1 MDFTHRQQREA
12 FHILFLEG
20 LLGRMDPSLFVL
32 KGGLNLRFFFGSPR
46 FSEDMDIDVLGSSV
60 ETLKRNGYRV
70 LDDRGFRRSLAA
82 FGISELLVNDPA
94 RAKHTATTQR
104 FRVRLVTTAGETWP
118 TKVEFSRRGD
128 GGTFRADPIS
138 PDVVRAYHRLAMPC
152 QHYDAGSTVLQKL
165 NALAGRREPQTR
177 DAFDLYVLWLGGHWD
192 AAVPGGIGTETRSLA
207 LENLLAFS
215 YADYR
220 GQVLDYLEPETL
232 SQFGGETRWQML
244 VETVCGLVER
254 T

>member
-12 FHILFLEG
+12 FHILFLES
-20 LLGRMDPSLFVL
+20 LLGRMDPDLFVL

-60 ETLKRNGYRV
+60 ETLKRNGYRI
-70 LDDRGFRRSLAA
+70 LDDRRFRRALAA
-82 FGISELLVNDPA
+82 FGISDLVVNDPVG
-94 RAKHTATTQR
+94 AKHTPTTQR
-104 FRVRLVTTAGETWP
+104 FRVRLVTTAGESWP

-128 GGTFRADPIS
+128 GGVSIVDRIS
-138 PDVVRAYHRLAMPC
+138 PDVV
-152 QHYDAGSTVLQKL
+152 STY
-165 NALAGRREPQTR
+165 RR
-177 DAFDLYVLWLGGHWD
+177 FDLYVLWLGGHWD
-192 AAVPGGIGTETRSLA
+192 ETLPGGLGTDTRSLA
-207 LENLLAFS
+207 LENLLGFS

-232 SQFGGETRWQML
+232 SQFAGEERWRRL
-244 VETVCGLVER
+244 VETVYGLVEE